1 MPEIPQPR
9 PLRHRIL
16 QELSGGGGGG
26 SCQPPATLTNNT
38 IGSTS
43 ATISWT
49 SVSGATNDT
58 LQIKLASESNW
69 FTLGSVSVT
78 SVMISGLQPGT
89 SYHWRVKAS
98 CSSYS
103 SFKLL
108 TTNPNLDGGGEG
120 NLSQPTLIE
129 GEVKGAFELYP
140 NPAGEVLNLR
150 FSGEILEQ
158 HQVVVTDAM
167 GRMISEQAFRSTL
180 DVTLLA
186 PGVYFVNLKHS
197 GQRIATQRFVKM

>member
-1 MPEIPQPR
+1 M
-9 PLRHRIL
+9 
-16 QELSGGGGGG
+16 
-26 SCQPPATLTNNT
+26 
-38 IGSTS
+38 
-43 ATISWT
+43 
-49 SVSGATNDT
+49 
-58 LQIKLASESNW
+58 
-69 FTLGSVSVT
+69 
-78 SVMISGLQPGT
+78 
-89 SYHWRVKAS
+89 
-98 CSSYS
+98 
-103 SFKLL
+103 L
-108 TTNPNLDGGGEG
+108 TTNPNLDGGGVG

-129 GEVKGAFELYP
+129 GEVQGAFELYP
-140 NPAGEVLNLR
+140 NPAGEALNLR